1 VSRLLWCAV
10 AALILLCGSGLA
22 HAEDVK
28 VGVVVTTFVN
38 LTDQEADDVGA
49 ILARVVNDQLQA
61 SASGGA
67 DVRSRIGQIPED
79 CSEKQACLQ
88 SLGKKLGVR
97 QLLLL
102 VVVRVGE
109 RRQVSCTW
117 ADVSTG
123 KAETRAPVTLQSG
136 DNIHQVFGAVV
147 TELLPGVKAR
157 AGGKAEPVGT
167 TGTTKADVP
176 AGDPDDPFIAE
187 MDQPE
192 SQPRGRRLTGPV
204 LIAGGVSAGLLA
216 IGATGSVIAWRRS
229 VHYRDGGCETAFVGD
244 CQEREDKSQ
253 SINLFADIFWA
264 GGVIAG
270 GVTTYFYLTSADDRS
285 EAPAVTVGPTRD
297 GGIGV
302 SYGGRF

>member
-1 VSRLLWCAV
+1 M
-10 AALILLCGSGLA
+10 
-22 HAEDVK
+22 
-28 VGVVVTTFVN
+28 GVVVTTFVN

-49 ILARVVNDQLQA
+49 VLARVVNDQLQA
-61 SASGGA
+61 SATGGA
-67 DVRSRIGQIPED
+67 DVRSRVGQIPED

-123 KAETRAPVTLQSG
+123 KAETRAPVTLQSV

-147 TELLPGVKAR
+147 TELLPGVSAR
-157 AGGKAEPVGT
+157 GATGKTEPAATGQPVAST
-167 TGTTKADVP
+167 T
-176 AGDPDDPFIAE
+176 GDPDDPFIQDL
-187 MDQPE
+187 DQTATK
-192 SQPRGRRLTGPV
+192 PRGRHLTGPV
-204 LIAGGVSAGLLA
+204 MIAGGASVGLIA
-216 IGATGSVIAWRRS
+216 IGGVGSVIAWRRS
-229 VHYRDGGCETAFVGD
+229 VRYEDNREANCDDTPTGQWNGDND
-244 CQEREDKSQ
+244 CQNLHDRSE
-253 SINLFADIFWA
+253 SINLVADIFWGA
-264 GGVIAG
+264 GVIAG
-270 GVTTYFYLTSADDRS
+270 GVATYLYLTSADDVS